1 MTEEIKPKILLFDI
15 ETSPNLAYS
24 FGGKWE
30 VNIVAFKKHFEILSF
45 AYKWLDEKQVTFVS
59 AEGAKDDRS
68 LLVQL
73 KKVLEDADI
82 VIGHNLDAFDVK
94 KFNTRLAY
102 WKARTKSQAF
112 SPSKILATVD
122 TKKVAKRYFGF
133 SSNSLDDLGEFLG
146 LGRKVKHEGIELW
159 LQCMANDSAA
169 WKRMKMYNIQDV
181 FLLEK
186 VYQCL
191 KPWIQNHPN
200 VAKIKEQDSGCP
212 NCGSPNV
219 QKKGVRANSSGFRQQ
234 MKCTSCDSW
243 YLTTYRKPREP

>member
-1 MTEEIKPKILLFDI
+1 MTDEKEPRILLFDI

-30 VNIVAFKKHFEILSF
+30 VNIVAFKKHFEMLSF
-45 AYKWLDEKQVTFVS
+45 AYKWLGEKRVEFVS
-59 AEGAKDDRS
+59 IEGAKDDKGI
-68 LLVQL
+68 LVQL
-73 KKVLEDADI
+73 RKILDEADI

-94 KFNTRLAY
+94 KLNARLVFH
-102 WKARTKSQAF
+102 KLK
-112 SPSKILATVD
+112 PSKILATVD

-133 SSNSLDDLGEFLG
+133 SSNALDDLGEYLG
-146 LGRKVKHEGIELW
+146 LGRKVKHEGIQLW
-159 LQCMANDSAA
+159 LECMANDSAA
-169 WKRMKMYNIQDV
+169 WKRMKMYNVQDV

-186 VYQCL
+186 IYERL

-200 VAKIKEQDSGCP
+200 MAKIKEQDSGCP
-212 NCGSPNV
+212 NCGSSHV

-243 YLTTYRKPREP
+243 YLTRYRKERMP